1 MPFMIVPAA
10 RPDLALTLV
19 TDNGAAALALLP
31 RHAGNRMQLF
41 DNVPADC
48 AAAEPDATP
57 HALLAKAGALAG
69 VPVQPPDADA
79 QARILD
85 FAVALYR
92 ASLGR
97 KAETAF
103 LILGAVAGHM
113 SLADA
118 IAGVASTHWDM
129 PLDPG
134 AVARFLAL
142 LKQPTP
148 NKALGAFFKSAKGNK
163 ATMEQIAQAGTD
175 YAALAKVLAAHG
187 VSIGAQDL
195 QSYLAP
201 WTYYSQVLAGLKA
214 RGVISEAK
222 YADAVGF
229 TTGEYQVTGLG
240 PDVDPNLV
248 SGWLSAI
255 SWTAKLPAFDDFTL
269 PMQALMVPFAV
280 AVSDSLSGQN
290 NLQLKDIPGMMA
302 DGVIAGFQATADG
315 LQSFGNDLS
324 SL

>member
-103 LILGAVAGHM
+103 LILGAVAG
-113 SLADA
+113 
-118 IAGVASTHWDM
+118 
-129 PLDPG
+129 
-134 AVARFLAL
+134 
-142 LKQPTP
+142 Q
-148 NKALGAFFKSAKGNK
+148 
-163 ATMEQIAQAGTD
+163 
-175 YAALAKVLAAHG
+175 
-187 VSIGAQDL
+187 
-195 QSYLAP
+195 
-201 WTYYSQVLAGLKA
+201 
-214 RGVISEAK
+214 
-222 YADAVGF
+222 
-229 TTGEYQVTGLG
+229 
-240 PDVDPNLV
+240 
-248 SGWLSAI
+248 
-255 SWTAKLPAFDDFTL
+255 
-269 PMQALMVPFAV
+269 
-280 AVSDSLSGQN
+280 
-290 NLQLKDIPGMMA
+290 
-302 DGVIAGFQATADG
+302 
-315 LQSFGNDLS
+315 
-324 SL
+324 